1 MFDLGFLIVIVINF
15 TEIKK
20 KEEIKIEKE
29 EIDYVLRSLWTI
41 PAEWIIFIPDEIS
54 FAHLKIKSLPIFD
67 VFLIYWYKSWSYN
80 YCFFLKIKKNRK

>member
-29 EIDYVLRSLWTI
+29 EIDYVLRSL
-41 PAEWIIFIPDEIS
+41 
-54 FAHLKIKSLPIFD
+54 
-67 VFLIYWYKSWSYN
+67 
-80 YCFFLKIKKNRK
+80 